1 MSQIN
6 GVICD
11 ALTFFN
17 RNGEI
22 IENINSLLIRH
33 ILTNDA
39 NAVLLFGRMGD
50 GQLFSNNVDAM
61 SKYIDLTLNFTE
73 NRNPLLIRIYGN
85 STDNIINQIE
95 SLGRKY
101 EDLNY
106 MISPPVTEKIPS
118 NAIHSY
124 FENILGSINPKTNI
138 YLINNPS
145 ESSRN
150 EIEPASLKILTD
162 FTSLKGLNDSF
173 YNIKMCKS
181 YLELLD
187 ENFSIFC
194 GLEENAQNF
203 FQLISVKKRKY
214 SGIVSSISNLVNM
227 CSKLYFYALED
238 NLLELLQ
245 LQEQINDIRTKIY
258 DIKTEVDQ
266 EKRGLKYA
274 FLYLYR
280 DLLFPTSEDVDTLT
294 TTLQNEIET
303 ISKGKIE
310 ATVNSLLN
318 NKQIYQLY
326 YIGTK
331 ELYQFQDIINT
342 FSKIDILVNQG
353 KVMKITGPY
362 IADVNTIY
370 KVKFT
375 NSKLVFRF
383 RTSKFFLYENMV
395 KEKLLFPLLDKT
407 LQPYEPDFRQKVK
420 MIISSKTGSYI
431 FGKEKPPIIPVSNLI
446 YYDENKELIPYI
458 FSVQD
463 YIRGKPLF
471 QIINDYISEG
481 KNLDTKKFITVFEKL
496 GEHLASLH
504 TIKFNSFYR
513 KIDEIGG
520 KQKISYS
527 EHLSHQL
534 DTEILEAKKNKVN
547 LGEEIK
553 RYYNDN
559 KSLIEEENEF
569 VVLHNDFQSQNV
581 IVKEDQGVIRLNGLV
596 DFDNWNVGSRAQ
608 DFIKIDYLILKPLNI
623 PSFSEAFYNTYS
635 NHFKIDSAFEKKI
648 EIHKL
653 LWLLN
658 EYNYESALK
667 KKVNQIE
674 FSKKSSNSLENYL
687 FEIKAILRY

>member
-22 IENINSLLIRH
+22 IENLNSLLIRH

-39 NAVLLFGRMGD
+39 NAVLLFGRMG
-50 GQLFSNNVDAM
+50 GGRLFSYNLEEM
-61 SKYIDLTLNFTE
+61 SKLIDLTLKFTE
-73 NRNPLLIRIYGN
+73 NRIPILIGIHGN
-85 STDNIINQIE
+85 SANDVINQIE

-106 MISPPVTEKIPS
+106 MISPPAVEKLPLDTI
-118 NAIHSY
+118 NSY
-124 FENILGSINPKTNI
+124 FENILSSINPKNKI
-138 YLINNPS
+138 YLNNNPPLCA
-145 ESSRN
+145 RN
-150 EIEPASLKILTD
+150 EIEPNSLKKLTE

-181 YLELLD
+181 YLELLSQ
-187 ENFSIFC
+187 NFSVFC

-203 FQLISVKKRKY
+203 FQLIPVKQRKN

-245 LQEQINDIRTKIY
+245 LQEQINNIRTNIY

-266 EKRGLKYA
+266 ESRGLKYA
-274 FLYLYR
+274 FLHLYR
-280 DLLFPTSEDVDTLT
+280 DSISTANEEVNNLT
-294 TTLQNEIET
+294 TKLQNAIET
-303 ISKGKIE
+303 ISKDRIE

-331 ELYQFQDIINT
+331 DLYQFQDIIDI
-342 FSKIDILVNQG
+342 FSKVDILVNQG

-362 IADVNTIY
+362 ISDANTIY

-383 RTSKFFLYENMV
+383 RTSKFFQYENLV
-395 KEKLLFPLLDKT
+395 KEKLLFPLLDKN
-407 LQPYEPDFRQKVK
+407 LQPYEPGFREKVK
-420 MIISSKTGSYI
+420 SIISSKAGSYI
-431 FGKEKPPIIPVSNLI
+431 FEKEKPPIIPVSNLA
-446 YYDENKELIPYI
+446 YYDENKEIIPYI
-458 FSVQD
+458 FSVQN

-471 QIINDYISEG
+471 QIINNYISEG
-481 KNLDTKKFITVFEKL
+481 KNLDTKKFITIFENL
-496 GEHLASLH
+496 GEHLGNLH
-504 TIKFNSFYR
+504 NIKFKSYYR
-513 KIDEIGG
+513 NISEIG
-520 KQKISYS
+520 KKLKISYS
-527 EHLSHQL
+527 EYFNNQL
-534 DTEILEAKKNKVN
+534 ENEIQEAKKNKIN
-547 LGEEIK
+547 LGREI
-553 RYYNDN
+553 RDYYKDN
-559 KSLIEEENEF
+559 QTLIEEENEF
-569 VVLHNDFQSQNV
+569 VVLHNDFHSQNV

-596 DFDNWNVGSRAQ
+596 DFDNWHVGSRAQ

-623 PSFSEAFYNTYS
+623 PSFYDAFYDAYS
-635 NHFKIDSAFEKKI
+635 YHYKIDNDFKKKI

-653 LWLLN
+653 LWLLS
-658 EYNYESALK
+658 EYNYESELK
-667 KKVNQIE
+667 KKANQ
-674 FSKKSSNSLENYL
+674 FDLSNKVLTSLENYL
-687 FEIKAILRY
+687 FEIRAILR